1 MVTAGISPI
10 YIVMRFKCKLLLK
23 GTCYTKI
30 KLKKNHQLW
39 QRWNDKLLKFQCS
52 SSNNN
57 VRSYKISG
65 IFGKMLT
72 VKCVNTRQMRIM
84 QWGFRKIRFR
94 VGTPGICW
102 CWRLVKRGYEF
113 GFEEAEVN
121 VAKV

>member
-1 MVTAGISPI
+1 MLTVKCVNTRQMRIMQWGFRKIRFRVGTPGICWCWRLVKRG
-10 YIVMRFKCKLLLK
+10 YEF
-23 GTCYTKI
+23 G
-30 KLKKNHQLW
+30 
-39 QRWNDKLLKFQCS
+39 FEEAE
-52 SSNNN
+52 
-57 VRSYKISG
+57 ISG

-113 GFEEAEVN
+113 GFGRNTRDMLVLEIS
-121 VAKV
+121 